1 MPDGQIQVSF
11 AAVEEAGSNIA
22 STSKKMDDELDNL
35 RRQLA
40 PLGEAYTGG
49 AKDAWRA
56 VQDSWEKAQEEM
68 NQVLA
73 SIGSAVA
80 QAAESYRSTEGGV
93 TKLWGQ

>member
-22 STSKKMDDELDNL
+22 STSKKMDDELDQL

-40 PLGEAYTGG
+40 PLGEAYNGA

-80 QAAESYRSTEGGV
+80 QAAQSYRDTEGGV